1 MTVKTVQ
8 WNIEM
13 DNRTC
18 KFECVGGSIIREYT
32 GTAKEVMSKIK
43 NRWMNNDCTRFSH
56 EEIIDII
63 E

>member
-1 MTVKTVQ
+1 MNNKTC
-8 WNIEM
+8 N
-13 DNRTC
+13 
-18 KFECVGGSIIREYT
+18 FEYVGSCPIIREYT
-32 GTAKEVMSKIK
+32 GNAKEIMSKIK